1 MRGSG
6 RETLIL
12 TLVAVVIGGAG
23 LAFGYLPCSRELD
36 RCRQEAA
43 GLQAALEADRKT
55 AQGLPEL
62 LRQVETLK
70 GKLQDFDRRLPKRQE
85 LGGFL
90 RDISASLSRENLS
103 NQAIEPGKPTQEDL
117 LFTLPIVLKFRGSYA
132 SVARFLERIDRLERL
147 TRVQKLS
154 VVPAPSDDLLDVT
167 VQMNIYFIES

>member
-1 MRGSG
+1 MRGNG
-6 RETLIL
+6 RDSLVL
-12 TLVAVVIGGAG
+12 GLVAAVIGASG
-23 LAFGYLPCSRELD
+23 LIFGYLPRSRELD
-36 RCRQEAA
+36 RCQQEAI
-43 GLQAALEADRKT
+43 GLQNSLEADRQK
-55 AQGLPEL
+55 AQNMPEL

-70 GKLQDFDRRLPKRQE
+70 SKLQDFDRRLPQRQE

-103 NQAIEPGKPTQEDL
+103 HQAIEPGKPTQEDL
-117 LFTLPIVLKFRGSYA
+117 LFTLPIVLKFRGPYT

-167 VQMNIYFIES
+167 VQMNIYFTES